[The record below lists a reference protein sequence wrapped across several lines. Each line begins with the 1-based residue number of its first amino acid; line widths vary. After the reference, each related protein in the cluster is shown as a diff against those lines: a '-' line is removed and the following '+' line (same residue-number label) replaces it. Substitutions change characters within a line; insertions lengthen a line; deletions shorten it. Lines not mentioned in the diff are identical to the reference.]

1 MKRSILLVLMML
13 PIMAMAQL
21 PQFAKLNEKYEGME
35 GVTAM
40 TINKQM
46 ISMFVGS
53 NADFK
58 FVDEVQIL
66 LSEDADV
73 AAGVVKGAKKA
84 VKKSKLEELIS
95 ANDEGAIYTI
105 YTKTVNDIIKNLVII
120 VENDSPSGFI
130 VISGD
135 ITQDKISE
143 VIKIA
148 NM

>member
-73 AAGVVKGAKKA
+73 AAGVVKDAKKA

-95 ANDEGAIYTI
+95 ANDEGAVYTI

>member
-21 PQFAKLNEKYEGME
+21 PQFAKLNEKYDGME

-73 AAGVVKGAKKA
+73 AAGVVKDAKKA

-95 ANDEGAIYTI
+95 ADDEGAIYTI

>member
-1 MKRSILLVLMML
+1 MKHSILLVLMML

-21 PQFAKLNEKYEGME
+21 PQFAKLNEKYEGKE

-73 AAGVVKGAKKA
+73 AAGVVKDAKKA

>member
-1 MKRSILLVLMML
+1 MML

-21 PQFAKLNEKYEGME
+21 PQFAKLNEKYDGME

-73 AAGVVKGAKKA
+73 AAGVVKDAKKA

>member
-21 PQFAKLNEKYEGME
+21 PQFAKLNEKYEGKE

-73 AAGVVKGAKKA
+73 AAGVVKDAKKA

-130 VISGD
+130 VISGV

>member
-1 MKRSILLVLMML
+1 
-13 PIMAMAQL
+13 MAMAQL
-21 PQFAKLNEKYEGME
+21 PQFAKLNEKYEGKE

-73 AAGVVKGAKKA
+73 AAGVVKDAKKA

-105 YTKTVNDIIKNLVII
+105 YTKTVNDIIKNLAII

>member
-1 MKRSILLVLMML
+1 MML

-21 PQFAKLNEKYEGME
+21 PQFAKLNEKYEGKE

-73 AAGVVKGAKKA
+73 AAGVVKDAKKA

>member
-21 PQFAKLNEKYEGME
+21 PQFAKLNEKYKGKE

>member
-1 MKRSILLVLMML
+1 MML

-21 PQFAKLNEKYEGME
+21 PQFAKLNEKYEGKE

-105 YTKTVNDIIKNLVII
+105 YTKAVNDIIKNLVII

>member
-1 MKRSILLVLMML
+1 MML

-21 PQFAKLNEKYEGME
+21 PQFAKLNEKYEGKE

>member
-1 MKRSILLVLMML
+1 M

-21 PQFAKLNEKYEGME
+21 PQFAKLNEKYEGKE

-73 AAGVVKGAKKA
+73 AAGVVKDAKKA

>member
-1 MKRSILLVLMML
+1 MML
-13 PIMAMAQL
+13 PVMAMAQL
-21 PQFAKLNEKYEGME
+21 PQFAKLNEKYEGKE

-73 AAGVVKGAKKA
+73 AAGVVKDAKKA

>member
-1 MKRSILLVLMML
+1 
-13 PIMAMAQL
+13 MAMAQL

-73 AAGVVKGAKKA
+73 AAGVVKDAKKA

>member
-21 PQFAKLNEKYEGME
+21 PQFAKLNEKYKGKE

-73 AAGVVKGAKKA
+73 AAGVVKDAKKA

>member
-21 PQFAKLNEKYEGME
+21 PQFAKLNEKYEGKE

-73 AAGVVKGAKKA
+73 TAGVVKDAKKA

-105 YTKTVNDIIKNLVII
+105 YTKTVNDIIKNLAII

-135 ITQDKISE
+135 ITRDKISE

>member
-73 AAGVVKGAKKA
+73 AAGVVKDAKKA

>member
-1 MKRSILLVLMML
+1 MML

-21 PQFAKLNEKYEGME
+21 PQFAKLNEKYKGKE

-105 YTKTVNDIIKNLVII
+105 YTKAVNDIIKNLVII

>member
-1 MKRSILLVLMML
+1 MML

>member
-21 PQFAKLNEKYEGME
+21 PQFAKLNEKYKGKE

-73 AAGVVKGAKKA
+73 AAGVVKGAKMA

>member
-21 PQFAKLNEKYEGME
+21 PQFAKLNEKYKGKE

-105 YTKTVNDIIKNLVII
+105 YTKAVNDIIKNLVII

>member
-1 MKRSILLVLMML
+1 M

-21 PQFAKLNEKYEGME
+21 PQFAKLNEKYKGKE

>member
-13 PIMAMAQL
+13 PVMAMAQL
-21 PQFAKLNEKYEGME
+21 PQFAKLNEKYEGKD

-73 AAGVVKGAKKA
+73 AAGVVKDAKKA

-95 ANDEGAIYTI
+95 ADDEGAIYTI

>member
-21 PQFAKLNEKYEGME
+21 PQFAKLNEKYEGKE

-73 AAGVVKGAKKA
+73 TAGVVKDAKKA

-135 ITQDKISE
+135 ITRDKISE

>member
-1 MKRSILLVLMML
+1 MML

-73 AAGVVKGAKKA
+73 AAGVVKDAKKA

-95 ANDEGAIYTI
+95 ANDEGAVYTI

>member
-1 MKRSILLVLMML
+1 MML

-21 PQFAKLNEKYEGME
+21 PQFAKLNEKYEGKE

-73 AAGVVKGAKKA
+73 AAGVVKDAKKA

-105 YTKTVNDIIKNLVII
+105 YTKTVNDIIKNLAII

>member
-1 MKRSILLVLMML
+1 MML

-21 PQFAKLNEKYEGME
+21 PQFAKLNEKYEGKE

-46 ISMFVGS
+46 ISMFVGG

-73 AAGVVKGAKKA
+73 AAGVVKDAKKA

-105 YTKTVNDIIKNLVII
+105 YTKTVNDIIKNLAII

>member
-1 MKRSILLVLMML
+1 MML

-21 PQFAKLNEKYEGME
+21 PQFAKLNEKYEGKE

-73 AAGVVKGAKKA
+73 AAGVVKDAKKA

-135 ITQDKISE
+135 ITRDKISE

>member
-21 PQFAKLNEKYEGME
+21 PQFAKLNEKYEGKE

>member
-1 MKRSILLVLMML
+1 
-13 PIMAMAQL
+13 MAMAQL
-21 PQFAKLNEKYEGME
+21 PQFAKLNEKYEDKE

-73 AAGVVKGAKKA
+73 AAGVVKDAKKA

-135 ITQDKISE
+135 ITQDKASE